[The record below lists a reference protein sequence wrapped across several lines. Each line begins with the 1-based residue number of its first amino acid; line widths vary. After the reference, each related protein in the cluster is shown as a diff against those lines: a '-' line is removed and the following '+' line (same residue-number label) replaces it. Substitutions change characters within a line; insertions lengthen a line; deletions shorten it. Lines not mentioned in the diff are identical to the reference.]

1 MRNKRGWLR
10 IVEAVIGIMIV
21 MGFLLYFIS
30 ERNIKTDIS
39 GDVNQRQLQILS
51 IISKNDS
58 LRNDILNDNSTQV
71 NIEISKMIPA
81 SWNFSTNI
89 CLLQDI
95 CNRAYTPNDRDVF
108 TEEILITSNLTEYQP
123 KKLRFFVWMK

>member
-1 MRNKRGWLR
+1 
-10 IVEAVIGIMIV
+10 